1 MIPKKYTWDGRSKDE
16 QARQSILCAELWRSY
31 SLGRVYTH
39 NKVLGYTLGNRVEL
53 IRIQIRM
60 QLCSLEYISRVVK

>member
-39 NKVLGYTLGNRVEL
+39 NKVLGYTLGNRVK
-53 IRIQIRM
+53 
-60 QLCSLEYISRVVK
+60 QLCFLEYISRVVK